1 MHVLVQ
7 SGYVIMYARLMYSFI
22 KMVRQSTDILYSLPL
37 SLSPSLSHTLS
48 SQNSPVQ
55 PKCSH
60 TLP

>member
-37 SLSPSLSHTLS
+37 SLSLSHSL
-48 SQNSPVQ
+48 
-55 PKCSH
+55 
-60 TLP
+60 